1 MRLLIIGFWL
11 LVVGLLAGGNG
22 LAVADPLK
30 VPSGCVA
37 ADGSEAGPHGYANRV
52 IHEETG
58 SEMILL
64 PAGTFTMGT
73 DDPITGGNLTAR
85 QVTITRPFWS
95 SASPLSSIDS
105 RLALSRKPQV
115 LTITTSAPS

>member
-37 ADGSEAGPHGYANRV
+37 ADGSEADPHGP
-52 IHEETG
+52 G
-58 SEMILL
+58 
-64 PAGTFTMGT
+64 
-73 DDPITGGNLTAR
+73 
-85 QVTITRPFWS
+85 
-95 SASPLSSIDS
+95 
-105 RLALSRKPQV
+105 
-115 LTITTSAPS
+115 